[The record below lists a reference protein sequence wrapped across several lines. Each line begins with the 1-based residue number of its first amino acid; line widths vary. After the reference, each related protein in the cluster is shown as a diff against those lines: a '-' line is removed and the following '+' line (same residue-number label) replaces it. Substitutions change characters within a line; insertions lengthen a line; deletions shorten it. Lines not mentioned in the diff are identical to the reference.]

1 MARKSISI
9 EEKISKQ
16 KQVVVQAKDKYE
28 AALGELDALLK
39 KKRDLQSKELIN
51 AFHNSNKSLEEI
63 LAFINENNHNDC

>member
-1 MARKSISI
+1 MARRSISI

-39 KKRDLQSKELIN
+39 KKRDL
-51 AFHNSNKSLEEI
+51 
-63 LAFINENNHNDC
+63 